1 MRNVFVF
8 SPPSWLV
15 PTLGFVE
22 TGGRLEDAGELCDLL
37 NLEDTVRSAKVTLQ
51 QSVRREA
58 MVLSCL
64 FDRTVPIDWSDW
76 SRRVG

>member
-37 NLEDTVRSAKVTLQ
+37 NLEDTVRSAK
-51 QSVRREA
+51 
-58 MVLSCL
+58 
-64 FDRTVPIDWSDW
+64 
-76 SRRVG
+76 G